1 MLFRSHYSTFLSIG
15 TASKFIYPNKKVEN
29 INLERD
35 YLKADV
41 AKTAMLL
48 SWLEEY
54 VFQYTPSAYISFIC
68 NILQNKIAKAILP
81 KNELRSLFNLVLSHN
96 ELERYEVS
104 VLKQYYW
111 TQEELQEEESSKKLA
126 AQKAEQE
133 RQAQVKQQVQ
143 DQYKSN
149 TDGTLEKLYQFM
161 KSYQR
166 NVEAGR
172 FAYQIAWEEL
182 EHLLAIRDFA
192 LEPREAKYLLCIC
205 TTLIQDNIANFT
217 EVQTYISKV
226 KEVAAHD
233 AENSTNK

>member
-1 MLFRSHYSTFLSIG
+1 M
-15 TASKFIYPNKKVEN
+15 EN

-182 EHLLAIRDFA
+182 EHLLAIRGSYF
-192 LEPREAKYLLCIC
+192 P
-205 TTLIQDNIANFT
+205 
-217 EVQTYISKV
+217 
-226 KEVAAHD
+226 
-233 AENSTNK
+233 